1 MKLLPPPGNKIR
13 LMIILSSVFLINL
26 TATTTIIASVLELLP
41 TIMYVTIDIGIT
53 AAILC

>member
-1 MKLLPPPGNKIR
+1 MKLLPPLGNKIR

>member
-1 MKLLPPPGNKIR
+1 
-13 LMIILSSVFLINL
+13 MIILSSVFLINL

-41 TIMYVTIDIGIT
+41 TIMYVTIYIVIT